1 MNVKCVMEE
10 NAIQINGDII
20 MNVDVSVKKRHVCEK
35 DYVWN
40 LSTCS
45 CETENIMD
53 DSALISVEVIDADRD
68 AEGKSNDEAK

>member
-1 MNVKCVMEE
+1 MNVKCVTEE

-45 CETENIMD
+45 CETENI
-53 DSALISVEVIDADRD
+53 
-68 AEGKSNDEAK
+68 